1 VKHLSF
7 IEVKEVSKQYRQR
20 DQMTD
25 ALINISLSIEKGKF
39 VSLIGPS
46 GCGKSSLLR
55 IIGGLVK
62 QDCGEVN
69 IGGMTPTEAQKRKQY
84 SFVPQSPALF
94 PWRTVLQN
102 MQLPFEV
109 NRKAT
114 GDTAKQHELELIE
127 LLQSVG
133 LGDFIHAYPRML
145 SGGMQQR
152 VGIARAFGSGAPI
165 LLMDEPFSALDE
177 LTREK
182 ISYQL
187 LNIWQEHQK
196 TVVFVT
202 HNIRE
207 AVLLSDEVV
216 IMSPRPGRIKKT
228 ISIDLP
234 RPRTVELEESQQF
247 QQYITEIR
255 AHLRQESRV

>member
-1 VKHLSF
+1 MSY
-7 IEVKEVSKQYRQR
+7 IEIKQVSKQYRRRGQV
-20 DQMTD
+20 TE
-25 ALINISLSIEKGKF
+25 ALREIDLSIEKGKF

-62 QDCGEVN
+62 QDCGEVM
-69 IGGMTPTEAQKRKQY
+69 IDRCSPQEAQKQKQFG
-84 SFVPQSPALF
+84 FVPQSPALF

-114 GDTAKQHELELIE
+114 SKPAEREELIK
-127 LLQSVG
+127 LLQMVG
-133 LGDFIHAYPRML
+133 LGEFIHSYAKEL

-177 LTREK
+177 ITREK
-182 ISYQL
+182 ISYLL
-187 LNIWQEHQK
+187 LNIWESYQK

-216 IMSPRPGRIKKT
+216 IMSPRPGRIKAR

-234 RPRTVELEESQQF
+234 RPRTAELEESEQF
-247 QQYITEIR
+247 QHYMMDIR
-255 AHLRQESRV
+255 SHLRKEWQL